1 MSARAVRV
9 ALAVLAGWVTS
20 ACHNP
25 LGRQYE
31 YEEQLYLN
39 VDGSGTVIVDGSFPA
54 FVALHGLAV
63 DSAPHAL
70 TDRNDVRRAFEHAGC
85 RVTSVGQPW
94 RRNGRRFIQVRLQ
107 TDDVR
112 TLGTCTLLAW
122 STYAFDRSDAGIHYH
137 QHVGAS
143 TGGSPGTVNWDG
155 GELVAFKL
163 HLPSRVVFHN
173 VKRLDDGQ
181 TGDLER
187 GNILTWEQRLTDRR
201 AGTPIEMDV
210 RMEGQSILYRAL
222 WLFAGAFL
230 AAVGALAALIWW
242 TMRRGRRLRQS

>member
-1 MSARAVRV
+1 MCARAVRV
-9 ALAVLAGWVTS
+9 ALAVLVWLVTS

-39 VDGSGTVIVDGSFPA
+39 VDGSATVIVDGSLPA
-54 FVALHGLAV
+54 FVALRGLAV
-63 DSAPHAL
+63 DPAPHAL
-70 TDRNDVRRAFEHAGC
+70 TDRNDVRRAFERAGC
-85 RVTSVGQPW
+85 PVTSVGQPW
-94 RRNGRRFIQVRLQ
+94 RRNGRRFVQVRIQ
-107 TDDVR
+107 TEDVR

-122 STYAFDRSDAGIHYH
+122 SSYAFDRSDGEIHYH
-137 QHVGAS
+137 QRVGAP

-155 GELVAFKL
+155 SELVAFKL